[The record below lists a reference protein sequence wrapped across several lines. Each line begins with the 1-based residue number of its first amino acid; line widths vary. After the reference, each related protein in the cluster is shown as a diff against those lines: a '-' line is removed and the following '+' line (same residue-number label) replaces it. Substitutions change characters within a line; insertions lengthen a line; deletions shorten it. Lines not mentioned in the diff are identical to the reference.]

1 MATKVVMPR
10 LSLTMKRGTVGKWYK
25 KEGESV
31 EKSEPIVEVV
41 SEKATYDVEAPASGI
56 LRKIAIEAGAEA
68 AVNQVLG
75 IITAADEPYSE
86 PDLAETAKA
95 VIPSVEE
102 AGRYLAS
109 PAAKRLASEHGISLS
124 SVMGTGPE
132 GRIVEA
138 DVERL
143 FQETRRTLPRIRETI
158 ELKGFRRTS
167 AERLSQSFRTAPHST
182 VMMEADASRAIAVH
196 ERLNVSYSAILVG
209 AVARVLAEFP
219 IVNSSL
225 ERDRVIVFEGVNV
238 GLAVA
243 TENGLVVPVIHD
255 ADKKSVHELDE
266 AISKLTLKAKQGRLS
281 VEEVSDGTFTITN
294 LGMYEVDSFI
304 PIINPPQAAI
314 LAVGAIKERPVVV
327 NGKIEVRPVVMLSLT
342 YDHRILDGVPA
353 AEFLRR
359 VRMKVEGWTIDKEAD
374 SEYP

>member
-1 MATKVVMPR
+1 MPR